1 MSAYDKIAAITG
13 VRHKYFQITS
23 IHHENKAR
31 RNCGT
36 KRKGGFLVR

>member
-1 MSAYDKIAAITG
+1 MSAYDKIVAKIG

-23 IHHENKAR
+23 IHHEKKAR

>member
-13 VRHKYFQITS
+13 VRHKNFQITS
-23 IHHENKAR
+23 GQHEKKAH

>member
-1 MSAYDKIAAITG
+1 MIAYDKIAAIID

-23 IHHENKAR
+23 GQHEKKAH